1 MRPRASA
8 ARAAWATSTDD
19 GAPGDDPR
27 PRRGRRLRAR
37 PDARR
42 GAPPDH
48 EQPLRADARRPLPRL
63 PGAGRGAER
72 ARRRRDRVPARDRRR
87 AREGAEAVS
96 MRLRFGLFGFSAL
109 GLAALFGWGIAGLHD
124 FGGFDGP
131 LGLFL
136 DRAAVG
142 QRHATNVVTAVVF
155 DYRGF
160 DTLGEEFI
168 LVASVLGVALLLREA
183 RDEDIGRP
191 LDPAPSEALR
201 ALGPFAVGVT
211 ALVGLFVVAH
221 GPLTP
226 GGGFQGG
233 VLLAAAATLLYLA
246 GTYRGFRSASPT
258 VL

>member
-1 MRPRASA
+1 M
-8 ARAAWATSTDD
+8 
-19 GAPGDDPR
+19 
-27 PRRGRRLRAR
+27 
-37 PDARR
+37 
-42 GAPPDH
+42 
-48 EQPLRADARRPLPRL
+48 
-63 PGAGRGAER
+63 
-72 ARRRRDRVPARDRRR
+72 
-87 AREGAEAVS
+87 S

-258 VL
+258 VLVDAAEGGGAGAYAVVGIATLAAGSSFLVNDLPLGTPGTLASAGTLPILNTAVALAVAAAFVLLFTEFLEEFVLVRP